1 MIAPRPHAVSVAGIR
16 NGLCRSPSA
25 APDRFSQV
33 GDLANSPAWSRCRQ
47 VDPLHR
53 VGRARPGGRR
63 TAISLAVVFANASSG
78 SFSYYRLRRADY
90 RSGLWLA
97 AATLPGAV
105 LGAIVVSA
113 IPRGAFEVLMGI
125 ALLAVGSYLL
135 VRPSTRMPL
144 LTGARFVAERTITDS
159 SGRSYSYRF
168 NLGLAVLLSVGV
180 GFLSSILGIGGGII
194 HVPLLTTFFSFPE
207 QIAAA
212 TSHFVLMF
220 TAGAATGTH
229 AVEGDY
235 ANSVG
240 ITIALAVGVLAGA
253 PIGAAISSRIEGLW
267 IVRLLAVALGIVGV
281 RLLLVAALR

>member
-1 MIAPRPHAVSVAGIR
+1 MNPCQSRDMSGRSRHSFDSAPVFLLAMRCMTAIVALVFCAFGACAPQQHPH
-16 NGLCRSPSA
+16 
-25 APDRFSQV
+25 DT
-33 GDLANSPAWSRCRQ
+33 PAK
-47 VDPLHR
+47 L
-53 VGRARPGGRR
+53 

-90 RSGLWLA
+90 RSGIWLA
-97 AATLPGAV
+97 VATLPGAV
-105 LGAIVVSA
+105 LGAIVVGG
-113 IPRGAFEVLMGI
+113 IPRSSFEIIMGI
-125 ALLAVGSYLL
+125 ALLAVGSYLV
-135 VRPSTRMPL
+135 VRPSTRMAL
-144 LTGARFVAERTITDS
+144 WTSGRFVTERTITDS
-159 SGRSYSYRF
+159 HGQTHSSRF

-180 GFLSSILGIGGGII
+180 GFVSSILGIGGGII

-207 QIAAA
+207 HVATA

-229 AVEGDY
+229 AVKGDY

-253 PIGAAISSRIEGLW
+253 PIGAAISSRIQGLW

-281 RLLLVAALR
+281 RLLLAAVLKS

>member
-1 MIAPRPHAVSVAGIR
+1 
-16 NGLCRSPSA
+16 
-25 APDRFSQV
+25 
-33 GDLANSPAWSRCRQ
+33 
-47 VDPLHR
+47 
-53 VGRARPGGRR
+53 
-63 TAISLAVVFANASSG
+63 
-78 SFSYYRLRRADY
+78 
-90 RSGLWLA
+90 
-97 AATLPGAV
+97 
-105 LGAIVVSA
+105 VVSA